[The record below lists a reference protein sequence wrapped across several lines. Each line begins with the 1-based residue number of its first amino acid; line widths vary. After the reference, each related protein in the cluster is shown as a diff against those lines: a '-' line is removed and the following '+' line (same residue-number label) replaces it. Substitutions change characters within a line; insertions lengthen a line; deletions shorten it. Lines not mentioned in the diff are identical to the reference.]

1 MSWRKRRREAS
12 RRASEEVRRAKAW
25 RQSTE
30 TRRRIPAGAIEPA
43 IDKDSVE
50 VAEKK
55 KKKRRW
61 KFVEEWRVKR

>member
-25 RQSTE
+25 RQWTE
-30 TRRRIPAGAIEPA
+30 TRRRIPADATELA

-55 KKKRRW
+55 KMRKRW
-61 KFVEEWRVKR
+61 KFVEEWPVKR